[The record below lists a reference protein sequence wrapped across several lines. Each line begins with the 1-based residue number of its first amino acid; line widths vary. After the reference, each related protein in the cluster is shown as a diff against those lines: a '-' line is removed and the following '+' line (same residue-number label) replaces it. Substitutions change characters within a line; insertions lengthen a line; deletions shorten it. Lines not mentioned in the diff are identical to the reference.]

1 MKRNIENSV
10 KPPASGFNDI
20 HDGAVTPDIFDSLPF
35 GVIATDKD
43 GIIIKANAKAEE
55 IIRVRA
61 EHLIGTALSDW
72 NTQTDNLS
80 LLTGDNA
87 SCFREKGG
95 RKFIVSKSPLSRF
108 RKNAGAVYS
117 ILDITAFD
125 GSGLLPSEFQCN
137 LESLIENS
145 HDGIILIDHEK
156 IVRVNSS
163 YLRISGL
170 KKNKIE
176 GMKISSL
183 SDSLHV

>member
-1 MKRNIENSV
+1 MKRNIENAV
-10 KPPASGFNDI
+10 KPPASGSNAI
-20 HDGAVTPDIFDSLPF
+20 PDGTAAPDIFDSLPF

-61 EHLIGTALSDW
+61 EHLIGTALTDW

-87 SCFREKGG
+87 SCYREKGG
-95 RKFIVSKSPLSRF
+95 RRLIVSRSPLSRS
-108 RKNAGAVYS
+108 RNNAGAVYS
-117 ILDITAFD
+117 LLDITAFD

-145 HDGIILIDHEK
+145 HDGIIMIDHEK

-176 GMKISSL
+176 GMMISSL